1 VLDAV
6 PRNGEPFRIVGLG
19 TALAPNSATLYD
31 LEDVRGSEP
40 MVLGRYRATYPL
52 WCRPLPASYNIVED
66 LRAPFLSFLN
76 VRYAIVGSGDPPP
89 PGWTRRASTPGG
101 DLLENPAVLPRAFV
115 PATIRAVPDGPAAVE
130 AMRPISDFAQEGIV
144 EAGTHEPAGP
154 AFRNGVANV
163 RIASYRSAS
172 LVLAIEADEPAVVAT
187 SVTAWRGWKARLD
200 GAVAEPLIYN
210 YAFLGF
216 RVPAG
221 KHRLELRYVPDSFRI
236 GVILSLVTLLI
247 AAALVFRRPKRAAA

>member
-1 VLDAV
+1 
-6 PRNGEPFRIVGLG
+6 
-19 TALAPNSATLYD
+19 
-31 LEDVRGSEP
+31 
-40 MVLGRYRATYPL
+40 
-52 WCRPLPASYNIVED
+52 
-66 LRAPFLSFLN
+66 
-76 VRYAIVGSGDPPP
+76 
-89 PGWTRRASTPGG
+89 
-101 DLLENPAVLPRAFV
+101 V

-172 LVLAIEADEPAVVAT
+172 LVLAIEAEEPAVVAT

-247 AAALVFRRPKRAAA
+247 AAALAFRRPKRAAA